1 MVCAWSARSRERT
14 SARLRRRAVELPRRL
29 AAAGVLAVLCAAL
42 GMAPGLTGP
51 AAASCVGPVLTVGDD
66 PSAAAAADPEA
77 APAPLGRGRQQVSGQ
92 WFREGCD
99 DGGGGAGCA
108 GPLTSTEEPMEE
120 VDLVLR
126 QGGASWVLG
135 TADAHGDRYDT
146 SWEFDVPDDVT
157 AGPAVLSA
165 GGVDLPVD
173 VGP

>member
-1 MVCAWSARSRERT
+1 
-14 SARLRRRAVELPRRL
+14 
-29 AAAGVLAVLCAAL
+29 
-42 GMAPGLTGP
+42 MA
-51 AAASCVGPVLTVGDD
+51 
-66 PSAAAAADPEA
+66 
-77 APAPLGRGRQQVSGQ
+77 GQ

-108 GPLTSTEEPMEE
+108 GPLTSTEEPMED

-165 GGVDLPVD
+165 GGVDLPVQVD
-173 VGP
+173 G